1 MPEKNVKER
10 KNSAKLTGG
19 SKFIKTPD
27 VARLFVTTDKKKLKT
42 LKKCAI
48 DLEIEVDDVLSLSLD
63 VLIHHYERCSSDE
76 IEEKGR
82 AIFFEAPSIKS

>member
-1 MPEKNVKER
+1 MAEKNIKER

-19 SKFIKTPD
+19 VKFVKTPK
-27 VARLFVTTDKKKLKT
+27 VARLFVMTDKKKLKV

-48 DLEIEVDDVLSLSLD
+48 DLEIEVDDVLDLALD
-63 VLIHHYERCSSDE
+63 ILIHHYEKIGGDE

-82 AIFFEAPSIKS
+82 AVFFESGSLDE